1 MYPAQH
7 LFRIEI
13 PPRVAVEVLD
23 PKTLPERWTAMS
35 APLDATA
42 PLTPLQALGDA
53 WWRERTS
60 VAWLVPSALV
70 PEEPN
75 VLLHPEHPDWRKLG
89 IEAVRPFRYDARLA
103 TKR

>member
-1 MYPAQH
+1 MFPVQH
-7 LFRIEI
+7 LFRVEI

-23 PKTLPERWTAMS
+23 PQTLPARWAAIS

-53 WWRERTS
+53 WWTS
-60 VAWLVPSALV
+60 RRAVAWMVPSALV

-75 VLLHPEHPDWRKLG
+75 VLLHPDHPDWRRLK
-89 IEAVRPFRYDARLA
+89 IEAVRAFRFDPRLSA
-103 TKR
+103 KR